1 MPAIFFALI
10 SYLGWGTG
18 VFVEAIVAR
27 RLRWYSLTF
36 WAYILSFVILSF
48 LTPFFIKDFAG
59 LTFSLLILILL
70 LAFVGIFLGTIFYYE
85 ALRIGNRALVGT
97 IASSFPAVA
106 VILSIIFLGEKLS
119 IQQTIAITVIF
130 IGIFL
135 STVSFQKFKEKFLLN
150 KATLF
155 AIITMLSWG
164 IYLAFIKIPVEKIG
178 WFWPNYLTFLLFPLI
193 LIYVKAKGLRI
204 EKPTENKAFIPL
216 ILSTILVRVAE
227 LSYNFAISKS
237 LVSVVAPIAGANI
250 TLFIV
255 LAFLIF
261 KDPITKQQI
270 LGIITT
276 LIGIVLLSVFSV

>member
-119 IQQTIAITVIF
+119 IQQ
-130 IGIFL
+130 
-135 STVSFQKFKEKFLLN
+135 VSRNLKK
-150 KATLF
+150 
-155 AIITMLSWG
+155 
-164 IYLAFIKIPVEKIG
+164 
-178 WFWPNYLTFLLFPLI
+178 
-193 LIYVKAKGLRI
+193 
-204 EKPTENKAFIPL
+204 
-216 ILSTILVRVAE
+216 
-227 LSYNFAISKS
+227 NFC
-237 LVSVVAPIAGANI
+237 
-250 TLFIV
+250 
-255 LAFLIF
+255 
-261 KDPITKQQI
+261 
-270 LGIITT
+270 
-276 LIGIVLLSVFSV
+276 